1 MTPVGRILALDLGE
15 KRIGLSLSDPLG
27 VTAQP
32 LPRIDRRGP
41 RKDPEA
47 VAAVVRSNE
56 VVEVVLGLPL
66 MLSGEEGVQAAGAR
80 EFGARLA
87 AILADGV
94 ALSYWDE
101 RLTTRE
107 AERVMIEGG
116 ARRNRRKE
124 KIDSLAATIILQ
136 NVLDARGSGFG

>member
-1 MTPVGRILALDLGE
+1 MTPVDRILALDLGE
-15 KRIGLSLSDPLG
+15 KRIGLALSDPLG

-47 VAAVVRSNE
+47 VVAVVRE
-56 VVEVVLGLPL
+56 YDVVEVVLGLPL
-66 MLSGEEGVQAAGAR
+66 TLSGEEGTQADGAR
-80 EFGARLA
+80 EFGAGLA
-87 AILADGV
+87 AILGEGV
-94 ALSYWDE
+94 TLSYWDE

-107 AERVMIEGG
+107 AERVMIDGG
-116 ARRNRRKE
+116 ARRNRRKD

-136 NVLDARGSGFG
+136 NVLDTRGSGFG